1 MSVGNAALRSML
13 SGADG
18 RKYIGKVPTIAA
30 LRSIEPTA
38 NKQWIDVE
46 KYWEDSLPPQGT
58 YWHDASDTTSED
70 NGGTIIVTVGGKR
83 WKFIG
88 QPTVETYGAYGD
100 GAHDDGPA
108 VKLCINAEDVIRF
121 TTKTYLIRTPF
132 QPVRIKQIFEG
143 NNARFESDFINGQVG
158 IIAYSLSYRDGAQFK
173 DMTFASRVAGSGAG
187 VYSPTSL
194 YVANTFFKNI
204 SFEAS
209 LACGINANIISNEIH
224 QCRFGLDGLLGSSF
238 QAIRSIGEPPQGS
251 VLTTNNNYIKG
262 GRFFRSNSAYCVE
275 FINGVH
281 IVFEDC
287 DFETNTNSAGSIRVG
302 GILSVYFRNCWW
314 ERSGGRCLLKVQM
327 DSVGTLQS
335 VPVVSFDGCWMKL
348 GPGNTEVVYSD
359 TINTTLAF
367 TNCAG
372 SGFSERNLFTIGS
385 QENPLQYLR
394 DFSNNYLVGFLIFPQ
409 NTMFGYEIGA
419 CQFDLRDTAGAKN
432 ATLLATASRFV
443 TQHDVGM
450 ALQKVDN
457 SLIMEVVSTPTGT
470 EIRAMA
476 QNGTVLKLKP
486 PTNGVPGAA
495 QWTL

>member
-1 MSVGNAALRSML
+1 MNMMISYQELV
-13 SGADG
+13 
-18 RKYIGKVPTIAA
+18 
-30 LRSIEPTA
+30 
-38 NKQWIDVE
+38 
-46 KYWEDSLPPQGT
+46 
-58 YWHDASDTTSED
+58 
-70 NGGTIIVTVGGKR
+70 
-83 WKFIG
+83 
-88 QPTVETYGAYGD
+88 
-100 GAHDDGPA
+100 
-108 VKLCINAEDVIRF
+108 
-121 TTKTYLIRTPF
+121 RTFP
-132 QPVRIKQIFEG
+132 
-143 NNARFESDFINGQVG
+143 
-158 IIAYSLSYRDGAQFK
+158 
-173 DMTFASRVAGSGAG
+173 
-187 VYSPTSL
+187 
-194 YVANTFFKNI
+194 
-204 SFEAS
+204 
-209 LACGINANIISNEIH
+209 
-224 QCRFGLDGLLGSSF
+224 
-238 QAIRSIGEPPQGS
+238 
-251 VLTTNNNYIKG
+251 
-262 GRFFRSNSAYCVE
+262 
-275 FINGVH
+275 
-281 IVFEDC
+281 
-287 DFETNTNSAGSIRVG
+287 NSAGSIRVG

-348 GPGNTEVVYSD
+348 GTGNTEVVYSD

-385 QENPLQYLR
+385 QENPLRYLR